1 MSTDQQTNGQN
12 LNGASLPDEDNRKEF
27 GLSSFSINNRISVLV
42 LIMLVAVMGIVSYI
56 NIPKESFPSINIPNI
71 FVVTVYPGVSP
82 EDMESLITRKLE
94 DELSN
99 ISDVKTMTSTSSEG
113 YSSVNMEFEPSVDI
127 EDALQKVREKVDL
140 AKPELPEDA
149 EDPIVQ
155 EINLSEFPIM
165 NVNLSGEYDEE
176 ILKEIAEDLQ
186 DKIEAVPSV
195 LGVDLTGALE
205 REVQVEVDLA
215 KMKYYGVTFGEIIQ
229 AIAAE
234 NVTVPGGDISVGTK
248 KFLLRVPGQ
257 YEDPALLEDIV
268 VKGEQRSPIY
278 IRDVAEVTFGFKE
291 RETYSEL
298 GTAPVITLGVKKR
311 TGQNILETGERT
323 KEILDEALK
332 TLPPTTTYTITND
345 QSIEVISMVSNLE
358 NNIISGLILVVGVLL
373 FFLGVR
379 NASFV
384 GVSIPLSMFLSFIV
398 LSAIG
403 ITMNM
408 IVLFSLILSLGM
420 LVDNA
425 IVVVENI
432 YRYLEEGYDNFEA
445 AKKGTGEVAI
455 PIIAGT
461 MTTIAAFAPMV
472 FWPGVVGQ
480 FMSYLPKTLIIT
492 LSSSLFVGLIINPV
506 ICALFMKVD
515 GQENRA
521 TLTKSGKRI
530 LFGAAAVFAI
540 IALLSSFVS
549 WMMLIVLGIAFW
561 LSNKYI
567 LEPIGRWWQRDGLNS
582 VIDKYESSLV
592 WALDNR
598 KSTIGISVLV
608 LISSVFMLIA
618 FNPGTEFFPE
628 DIPPKDVYIQI
639 ETPIGSDVD
648 FTKSI
653 VNQVRDRVENLPNYV
668 DVNSVLATSGASIT
682 ADPGSSGGG
691 PTPNK
696 GTVAL
701 NFVDFQ
707 EREGDVFE
715 AMEFLRN
722 HMSDNIVGA
731 KITVE
736 QPPNGPP
743 TGKPVNLEISGSDM
757 NQLSAISER
766 VLTILEED
774 SVFAKMDGLE
784 SDLPEPR
791 PEVRVE
797 VDREKAALYELNT
810 NIIGMTIRQ
819 AINGVEASKFRDG
832 KEEYDIIV
840 RLNDE
845 YRDDMSTLSDL
856 TIFHEGNQIPLSE
869 VATWEVSDGLGGI
882 NHKDSERVITVSAD
896 VRSGYQANAVLA
908 EVQGVLSDYLE
919 DLPEGYSYD
928 WTGQQQEQDESFE
941 FLGIAFLIALF
952 LITFILVS
960 QFNSV
965 AKPLIILSSV
975 IMSMAGVFYG
985 LVTFQMA
992 FGLMA
997 FLGIISLAGI
1007 VVNNA
1012 IVLID
1017 YVDILRERD
1026 GLTLRDALVQGGK
1039 VRFRPVILTAITT
1052 TLGLVPLAIGFNFDF
1067 IVLVGS
1073 PIEFFTNLGSYIYMG
1088 GEQAAWWGP
1097 MAIAVIVGLTFAT
1110 ALTLILVP
1118 VLYSSIERTRR
1129 SLNKT
1134 MFGTAEPGIIKDQKE
1149 LNGEA
1154 ESKPAL
1160 ETSPA

>member
-1 MSTDQQTNGQN
+1 MSTEIQQNGTSK
-12 LNGASLPDEDNRKEF
+12 NGTSQKGTGQRKEF
-27 GLSSFSINNRISVLV
+27 WLSTFSINNRISVLV
-42 LIMLVAVMGIVSYI
+42 LLVLVAVMGIVSYLV
-56 NIPKESFPSINIPNI
+56 IPKESFPSINVPNI

-82 EDMESLITRKLE
+82 EDMESLVTRKLE
-94 DELSN
+94 DELGN
-99 ISDVKTMTSTSSEG
+99 ISEVKEMTSTSSEG
-113 YSSVNMEFEPSVDI
+113 YSNINLEFDPNVDI

-149 EDPIVQ
+149 EEPVVQ
-155 EINLSEFPIM
+155 EINFAEFPIM
-165 NVNLSGEYDEE
+165 NVNLSGEYDEV

-186 DKIEAVPSV
+186 DKIEAIPSV
-195 LGVDLTGALE
+195 LGVDLTGGLE
-205 REVQVEVDLA
+205 REVQVDVDLA
-215 KMKYYGVTFGEIIQ
+215 KMKYYGVTFGDI
-229 AIAAE
+229 IAAISSE
-234 NVTVPGGDISVGTK
+234 NVTIPGGDISVGTK

-257 YEDPALLEDIV
+257 YEDTALLEDV
-268 VKGEQRSPIY
+268 VIKGEQRSPIY
-278 IRDVAEVTFGFKE
+278 VRDVASVTFGFKE

-298 GTAPVITLGVKKR
+298 EGAPVITLGVKKR
-311 TGQNILETGERT
+311 TGQNILDTAERT
-323 KEILDEALK
+323 KAILDAELE
-332 TLPPTTTYTITND
+332 TLPPTTKYEITND
-345 QSIEVISMVSNLE
+345 QSIDVVSMVSNLE
-358 NNIISGLILVVGVLL
+358 NNIISGLTLVVGVLL

-384 GVSIPLSMFLSFIV
+384 GISIPLSMFLSFII
-398 LSAIG
+398 LSAVG

-408 IVLFSLILSLGM
+408 VVLFSLILSLGM

-472 FWPGVVGQ
+472 FWPGIVGQ

-492 LSSSLFVGLIINPV
+492 LASSLFVGLIINPV
-506 ICALFMKVD
+506 ICALFMRVD
-515 GQENRA
+515 GQEKRA
-521 TLTKSGKRI
+521 QITPKGKRI
-530 LFGAAAVFAI
+530 LIGVVGFFALI
-540 IALLSSFVS
+540 FLATSFVT
-549 WMMLIVLGIAFW
+549 WAMLIVLGVILWVF
-561 LSNKYI
+561 NKYV
-567 LEPIGRWWQRDGLNS
+567 LEPIGRWWQKDGLNKW
-582 VIDKYESSLV
+582 IDRYEKSLT
-592 WALDNR
+592 WALNNR
-598 KSTIGISVLV
+598 LTTIGISMLV
-608 LISSVFMLIA
+608 LLSSFGVLRA
-618 FNPGTEFFPE
+618 FPTGVEFFPE
-628 DIPPKDVYIQI
+628 DIPPRDIYIQV
-639 ETPIGSDVD
+639 ETPIGSDVKY
-648 FTKSI
+648 TKTI
-653 VNQVRDRVENLPNYV
+653 IDEVRDRVQNLPNIV
-668 DVNSVLATSGASIT
+668 DVNSVLATSGALIT

-691 PTPNK
+691 NTPNR

-715 AMEFLRN
+715 AMEFLRD
-722 HMSDNIVGA
+722 HMSENIVGA

-743 TGKPVNLEISGSDM
+743 TGKPVNLEISGNDM
-757 NQLSAISER
+757 EQLTLISN
-766 VLTILEED
+766 TILKTLEAD

-784 SDLPEPR
+784 SNLPEPR

-810 NIIGMTIRQ
+810 NTIGMTIRQ

-845 YRDDMSTLSDL
+845 YRDDMSTLGDL

-869 VATWEVSDGLGGI
+869 VATWEVNDGLGGI
-882 NHKDSERVITVSAD
+882 NHKEAVRVITISAD
-896 VRSGYQANAVLA
+896 VRAGYQANAVLA
-908 EVQGVLSDYLE
+908 EVQGVLDNYLQ
-919 DLPEGYSYD
+919 DLPPGYTFS
-928 WTGQQQEQDESFE
+928 WTGQQQEQDESFN

-952 LITFILVS
+952 LISFILVS
-960 QFNSV
+960 QFNSI

-1026 GLTLRDALVQGGK
+1026 GMDLRSALIQGGK
-1039 VRFRPVILTAITT
+1039 VRFRPVILTATT
-1052 TLGLVPLAIGFNFDF
+1052 TALGLVPLAVGFNFDF
-1067 IVLVGS
+1067 IVLVAT
-1073 PIEFFTNLGSYIYMG
+1073 PLEFFSNLHSYIYMG

-1097 MAIAVIVGLTFAT
+1097 MAIAVIVGLLFAT

-1118 VLYSSIERTRR
+1118 VLYSIIERSRR
-1129 SLNKT
+1129 GLNKV
-1134 MFGTAEPGIIKDQKE
+1134 MFGKEEPGIIKDQSS
-1149 LNGEA
+1149 LNGEKQPQLEA
-1154 ESKPAL
+1154 EPV
-1160 ETSPA
+1160 

>member
-1 MSTDQQTNGQN
+1 MSTEIQQNGTST
-12 LNGASLPDEDNRKEF
+12 NGASSKGTGIRKEF
-27 GLSSFSINNRISVLV
+27 WLSSFSINNRISVLV
-42 LIMLVAVMGIVSYI
+42 LIALVAVMGIVSYLT
-56 NIPKESFPSINIPNI
+56 IPKESFPSINVPNI

-82 EDMESLITRKLE
+82 EDMESLVTRKLE
-94 DELSN
+94 DELGN
-99 ISDVKTMTSTSSEG
+99 ISEVKTMTSTSSEG
-113 YSSVNMEFEPSVDI
+113 YSSINLEFDPNVDI

-149 EDPIVQ
+149 EEPTVQ
-155 EINLSEFPIM
+155 EINFSEFPIM
-165 NVNLSGEYDEE
+165 NVNLSGEYDEV

-186 DKIEAVPSV
+186 NKIEAIPSV
-195 LGVDLTGALE
+195 LGVDLTGGLE
-205 REVQVEVDLA
+205 REVQVDVDLA
-215 KMKYYGVTFGEIIQ
+215 KMKYYGITFGDIIS
-229 AIAAE
+229 AISQE
-234 NVTVPGGDISVGTK
+234 NVTIPGGDISVGTK
-248 KFLLRVPGQ
+248 KFLLRIPGQ
-257 YEDPALLEDIV
+257 YDDPALLEDV
-268 VKGEQRSPIY
+268 VIKGEQRSPIY
-278 IRDVAEVTFGFKE
+278 VRDVASVTFGFKE

-298 GTAPVITLGVKKR
+298 EGAPVITLGVKKR
-311 TGQNILETGERT
+311 TGENILETAQRT
-323 KEILDEALK
+323 KAILDTELE
-332 TLPPTTTYTITND
+332 TLPPTTTYKITND
-345 QSIEVISMVSNLE
+345 QSIDVVSMVSNLE

-384 GVSIPLSMFLSFIV
+384 GISIPLSMFVSFII
-398 LSAIG
+398 LSAVG

-408 IVLFSLILSLGM
+408 VVLFSLILSLGM

-445 AKKGTGEVAI
+445 AKKGTGEVAV

-472 FWPGVVGQ
+472 FWPGIVGQ

-492 LSSSLFVGLIINPV
+492 LASSLFVGLIINPV
-506 ICALFMKVD
+506 ICALFMRVD
-515 GQENRA
+515 GQEKKA
-521 TLTKSGKRI
+521 QITKKGKRI
-530 LFGAAAVFAI
+530 LIGVFSFF
-540 IALLSSFVS
+540 ALIFLASSFVT
-549 WMMLIVLGIAFW
+549 WTMLIILGVILW
-561 LSNKYI
+561 LSNKYV
-567 LEPIGRWWQRDGLNS
+567 LEPIGRWWQRDGLNKW
-582 VIDKYESSLV
+582 IDRYEVSLT
-592 WALDNR
+592 WALNHR
-598 KSTIGISVLV
+598 LATIGISVLV
-608 LISSVFMLIA
+608 LISSFFILAMFPTGV
-618 FNPGTEFFPE
+618 EFFPE
-628 DIPPKDVYIQI
+628 DIPPRDVYVQV
-639 ETPIGSDVD
+639 ETPIGSDVAY
-648 FTKSI
+648 TKTI
-653 VNQVRDRVENLPNYV
+653 VDEVRDRVQNIPNIV
-668 DVNSVLATSGASIT
+668 DVNSVLATSGALIT

-691 PTPNK
+691 NTPNR

-707 EREGDVFE
+707 EREGDVFA
-715 AMEFLRN
+715 AMEFLRD
-722 HMSDNIVGA
+722 HMSENIVGA

-743 TGKPVNLEISGSDM
+743 TGKPVNLEISGNDM
-757 NQLSAISER
+757 EQLKTISNDI
-766 VLTILEED
+766 LTILEED

-784 SDLPEPR
+784 SNLPEPR

-810 NIIGMTIRQ
+810 NTIGMTIRQ

-845 YRDDMSTLSDL
+845 YRDDMSTLGDL

-882 NHKDSERVITVSAD
+882 NHKEAVRVITISAD
-896 VRSGYQANAVLA
+896 VRAGYQANAVLG
-908 EVQGVLSDYLE
+908 EVQNVLGNYLQE
-919 DLPEGYSYD
+919 LPAGYTFS
-928 WTGQQQEQDESFE
+928 WTGQQQEQDESFN
-941 FLGIAFLIALF
+941 FLAIAFLIALF
-952 LITFILVS
+952 LISFILVS
-960 QFNSV
+960 QFNSI

-1026 GLTLRDALVQGGK
+1026 GMDLRSALIQGGK
-1039 VRFRPVILTAITT
+1039 VRFRPVVLTATT
-1052 TLGLVPLAIGFNFDF
+1052 TALGLVPLAVGFNFDF
-1067 IVLVGS
+1067 IVLVAT
-1073 PIEFFTNLGSYIYMG
+1073 PLEFFSNLGSYIYMG

-1097 MAIAVIVGLTFAT
+1097 MAIAVIVGLLFAT
-1110 ALTLILVP
+1110 LLTLILVP
-1118 VLYSSIERTRR
+1118 VLYSIIERSRR
-1129 SLNKT
+1129 GLNKV
-1134 MFGTAEPGIIKDQKE
+1134 MFGKEEPGIIKDQSS
-1149 LNGEA
+1149 LNA
-1154 ESKPAL
+1154 EEEQLQTEPA
-1160 ETSPA
+1160 